1 MNDSK
6 FYMNKKRDKDVGDE
20 RKEKIYE
27 LSLNQYGLWFLD
39 RLIPNSPLYS
49 VPWMCKIE
57 GDINIMAL
65 QTSLQRVWE
74 RHDVLRSRV
83 IMANN
88 KPFIVCSGVTQV
100 PFHIVD
106 LTDFNY
112 ERRQNELNR
121 LISLESTKP
130 FNIEN
135 EELMRSYLFSYSKDN
150 HVLVFNM
157 HHIIFDGWS
166 MEILLREIAITY
178 NAIIEGKEPK
188 LPELHCD
195 YFEFSKINKER
206 INNEDKEVYL
216 AYWRNKLNAV
226 SKGNYFPSDFP
237 KLPEQKY
244 KGKILTRKLPEH
256 LTEKLSYLA
265 RNEKSTL
272 YMVLLS
278 AFKVLLHKY
287 TGSFDLLIGSPMA
300 GRSKTEYE
308 SLIGYFVNLVAL
320 RTTFNAETTF
330 KELLKEVKRT
340 TLEAYTY
347 QDIPLD
353 ILAKELM
360 PKQNNTTQA
369 LIQTVFAYED
379 DATLGINMEGLKLLP
394 IEGLPTFT
402 SKFDS
407 TWTVTN
413 KGEFL
418 EINVEFNTDLFDEK
432 TIQRYIDHY
441 EALLQNILD
450 HPNSKISTLE
460 ILSENEIDR
469 FTSDKVLILD
479 ENLKPVPVGVSGQIF
494 INNVNIDMEYALQY
508 PNLKDKL
515 VENPFEKGKY
525 LLKIGRGKK
534 DREYSVHIQEVF
546 ELNLE
551 TVPLVESKS
560 NVYLDNLQSITGK
573 AMAVIWK
580 EVLGVQN
587 IELSDNF
594 FELGGHSLLAI
605 QIMVRVREAFGVD
618 VPLRSLFETQNIG
631 EFINA
636 VEEAVTADVNVS
648 SGVE

>member
-6 FYMNKKRDKDVGDE
+6 FYMNKKRDTDVGDE

-135 EELMRSYLFSYSKDN
+135 EELMRSYLFSYTNDN

-178 NAIIEGKEPK
+178 NAIIEGKEPE

-300 GRSKTEYE
+300 GRSKSEYE

-360 PKQNNTTQA
+360 PKQNNITQA

-573 AMAVIWK
+573 AMVVIWK

>member
-1 MNDSK
+1 
-6 FYMNKKRDKDVGDE
+6 MNKKRDKDVRDE

-57 GDINIMAL
+57 GNINIMVL
-65 QTSLQRVWE
+65 QTSLQKVWE

-100 PFHIVD
+100 PFHIVN

-112 ERRQNELNR
+112 EKRQNELNR

-178 NAIIEGKEPK
+178 NAIIEGKEPE

-195 YFEFSKINKER
+195 YFEFSKTNKER
-206 INNEDKEVYL
+206 INNGDREVYL

-226 SKGNYFPSDFP
+226 SKGNHFPSDFP

-244 KGKILTRKLPEH
+244 KGKILTRKLPKH

-300 GRSKTEYE
+300 GRSKSEYE

-320 RTTFNAETTF
+320 RTTFNSETTF

-353 ILAKELM
+353 IIAKELM
-360 PKQNNTTQA
+360 PKQNNTNQA

-379 DATLGINMEGLKLLP
+379 DATLGINMKGVKLLP

-469 FTSDKVLILD
+469 LTSDKVLILD
-479 ENLKPVPVGVSGQIF
+479 ENLNPVPVGVSGQIF
-494 INNVNIDMEYALQY
+494 INNVSIDMEYALQY

-515 VENPFEKGKY
+515 IENPFEKGKY
-525 LLKIGRGKK
+525 LLKIGRGKW

-560 NVYLDNLQSITGK
+560 NFYLDNLQSITGK
-573 AMAVIWK
+573 AMVVIWK

-618 VPLRSLFETQNIG
+618 VPLRSLFDTQNIG
-631 EFINA
+631 EFISA

>member
-6 FYMNKKRDKDVGDE
+6 FYMNKKRDTDVGDE

-135 EELMRSYLFSYSKDN
+135 EELMRSYLFSYTNDN

-178 NAIIEGKEPK
+178 NAIIEGKEPE
-188 LPELHCD
+188 LPELYCD

-300 GRSKTEYE
+300 GRSKSEYE

-360 PKQNNTTQA
+360 PKQNNITQA

-573 AMAVIWK
+573 AMVVIWK

>member
-6 FYMNKKRDKDVGDE
+6 FYMNKKRDTDVGDE

-88 KPFIVCSGVTQV
+88 KPFIVCSGITQV

-135 EELMRSYLFSYSKDN
+135 EELMRSYLFSYTKDN

-178 NAIIEGKEPK
+178 NAIIEGKEPE

-287 TGSFDLLIGSPMA
+287 TGSYDLLIGSPMA
-300 GRSKTEYE
+300 GRSKSEYE

-360 PKQNNTTQA
+360 PKQNNITQA

-573 AMAVIWK
+573 AMVVIWK

>member
-6 FYMNKKRDKDVGDE
+6 FYMNKKRDTDVGDE

-135 EELMRSYLFSYSKDN
+135 EELMRSYLFSYTNDN

-178 NAIIEGKEPK
+178 NAIIEGKEPE

-300 GRSKTEYE
+300 GRSKSEYE

-515 VENPFEKGKY
+515 VENPFEKGKC

-573 AMAVIWK
+573 AMVVIWK

>member
-1 MNDSK
+1 MNNSK
-6 FYMNKKRDKDVGDE
+6 FYMNKKRDKDVRDE

-57 GDINIMAL
+57 GNINIMVL
-65 QTSLQRVWE
+65 QTSLQKVWE

-100 PFHIVD
+100 PFHIVN

-112 ERRQNELNR
+112 EKRQNELNR

-178 NAIIEGKEPK
+178 NAIIEGKEPE

-195 YFEFSKINKER
+195 YFEFSKTNKER
-206 INNEDKEVYL
+206 INNGDREVYL

-226 SKGNYFPSDFP
+226 SKGNHFPSDFP

-244 KGKILTRKLPEH
+244 KGKILTRKLPKH

-300 GRSKTEYE
+300 GRSKSEYE

-320 RTTFNAETTF
+320 RTTFNSETTF

-353 ILAKELM
+353 IIAKELM
-360 PKQNNTTQA
+360 PKQNNTNQA

-379 DATLGINMEGLKLLP
+379 DATLGINMKGVKLLP

-469 FTSDKVLILD
+469 LTSDKVLILD
-479 ENLKPVPVGVSGQIF
+479 ENLNPVPVGVSGQIF
-494 INNVNIDMEYALQY
+494 INNVSIDMEYALQY

-515 VENPFEKGKY
+515 IENPFEKGKY
-525 LLKIGRGKK
+525 LLKIGRGKW

-560 NVYLDNLQSITGK
+560 NFYLDNLQSITGK
-573 AMAVIWK
+573 AMVVIWK

-618 VPLRSLFETQNIG
+618 VPLRSLFDTQNIG
-631 EFINA
+631 EFISA

>member
-1 MNDSK
+1 MNNSK
-6 FYMNKKRDKDVGDE
+6 FYMNKKRDKDVRDE

-57 GDINIMAL
+57 GNINIMVL
-65 QTSLQRVWE
+65 QTSLQKVWE

-100 PFHIVD
+100 PFHIVN

-112 ERRQNELNR
+112 EKRQNELNR

-178 NAIIEGKEPK
+178 NAIIEGKEPE

-195 YFEFSKINKER
+195 YFEFSKSNKER
-206 INNEDKEVYL
+206 INNGDREVYL

-226 SKGNYFPSDFP
+226 SKGNHFPSDFP

-244 KGKILTRKLPEH
+244 KGKILTRKLPKH

-300 GRSKTEYE
+300 GRSKSEYE

-320 RTTFNAETTF
+320 RTTFNSETTF

-353 ILAKELM
+353 IIAKELM
-360 PKQNNTTQA
+360 PKQNNTNQA

-379 DATLGINMEGLKLLP
+379 DATLGINMKGVKLLP

-469 FTSDKVLILD
+469 LTSDKVLILD
-479 ENLKPVPVGVSGQIF
+479 ENLNPVPVGVSGQIF
-494 INNVNIDMEYALQY
+494 INNVSIDMEYALQY

-515 VENPFEKGKY
+515 IENPFEKGKY
-525 LLKIGRGKK
+525 LLKIGRGKW

-560 NVYLDNLQSITGK
+560 NFYLDNLQSITGK
-573 AMAVIWK
+573 AMVVIWK

-618 VPLRSLFETQNIG
+618 VPLRSLFDTQNIG
-631 EFINA
+631 EFISA

>member
-6 FYMNKKRDKDVGDE
+6 FYMNKKRDTDVGDE

-88 KPFIVCSGVTQV
+88 KPFIVCSGITQV

-135 EELMRSYLFSYSKDN
+135 EELMRSYLFSYTNDN

-178 NAIIEGKEPK
+178 NAIIEGKEPE

-300 GRSKTEYE
+300 GRSKSEYE

-360 PKQNNTTQA
+360 PKQNNITQA

-413 KGEFL
+413 KGKFL

-573 AMAVIWK
+573 AMVVIWK